1 MNEAPESLDGLK
13 VLDLTRILAGPT
25 CTQLLGDLG
34 CDIIKVE
41 RPGAG
46 DDTRKWGPPYL
57 KDGDG
62 FDTTESAYYLCANR
76 NKRSISID
84 IAKPQGAALVR
95 RLLGACDIM
104 IHNFKVGGMEKFG
117 LGYDQIKDEFPN
129 LVYCS
134 ISGFG
139 QTGPYASRPGYD
151 VLAQGLGGIMSI
163 TGEADGEPMKVGVGI
178 ADLMCGMYATVAIL
192 AAIRHRDQG
201 GDQGEGRGG
210 RGQHIDMALLDTQM
224 AWLIN
229 EGLNYL
235 VSGEVPF
242 RRGTGHPNIVPYQS
256 FPTSDGHFL
265 LAVGNDSQYQR
276 FCGFAGAP
284 ELATDPR
291 FATNSDRVQNRDELV
306 ALVSDLTRRHPR
318 DHWINGLEKL
328 NVPAGPVNSIKEA
341 FDDPQVRHRQMEI
354 AMNHPLAGDE
364 PVHFIGNPIK
374 MSGTPPAYRR
384 PPPTLGQHTDEV
396 LKELL
401 NMDDDMIAALRRA
414 GIV

>member
-1 MNEAPESLDGLK
+1 
-13 VLDLTRILAGPT
+13 
-25 CTQLLGDLG
+25 
-34 CDIIKVE
+34 
-41 RPGAG
+41 
-46 DDTRKWGPPYL
+46 
-57 KDGDG
+57 
-62 FDTTESAYYLCANR
+62 
-76 NKRSISID
+76 
-84 IAKPQGAALVR
+84 
-95 RLLGACDIM
+95 
-104 IHNFKVGGMEKFG
+104 
-117 LGYDQIKDEFPN
+117 
-129 LVYCS
+129 
-134 ISGFG
+134 
-139 QTGPYASRPGYD
+139 
-151 VLAQGLGGIMSI
+151 MSI

-201 GDQGEGRGG
+201 GDQGEGQGG

-291 FATNSDRVQNRDELV
+291 FAANSDRVQNRDELV

-354 AMNHPLAGDE
+354 AMDHPLAGDE
-364 PVHFIGNPIK
+364 PVHFIGSPIK
-374 MSGTPPAYRR
+374 MSGTPPTYRR
-384 PPPTLGQHTDEV
+384 PPPTLGQHTVEV

-401 NMDDDMIAALRRA
+401 DMDEGRIAALRWA